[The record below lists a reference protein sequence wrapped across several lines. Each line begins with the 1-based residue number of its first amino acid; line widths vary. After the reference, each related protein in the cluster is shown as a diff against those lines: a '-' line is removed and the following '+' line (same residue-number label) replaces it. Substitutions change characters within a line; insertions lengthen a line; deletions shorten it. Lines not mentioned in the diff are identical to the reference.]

1 MAVDAY
7 IFKLHRRIYARKVR
21 IFGLYLYIAQGEV
34 THLGFRLAFAE
45 SQSLVVGLVVGHVG
59 LGSDETQAFAVYVDI
74 LDDYI
79 THCAKRLFVAAFEGE
94 ELCPGLE
101 FDHCA
106 ARAGHIFYGDIL
118 VELIC
123 VGAHLKTQYSAV
135 GQQLAV
141 AQSDVFCV
149 DTFAAHGEYAMQG
162 RPEGAVLHKHILH
175 NSVFD

>member
-59 LGSDETQAFAVYVDI
+59 LGPMKHRLLQSTSISSMTIF
-74 LDDYI
+74 

-106 ARAGHIFYGDIL
+106 ARAGHIFTVI
-118 VELIC
+118 
-123 VGAHLKTQYSAV
+123 S
-135 GQQLAV
+135 
-141 AQSDVFCV
+141 S
-149 DTFAAHGEYAMQG
+149 
-162 RPEGAVLHKHILH
+162 
-175 NSVFD
+175 